1 MFAVGDFIVYSGT
14 GVCRVEQIGSPP
26 FDPKTKREYYTLS
39 SRNSRETIYVPVD
52 TQVFMRPILSRE
64 EAEELID
71 RLPEIQQAH
80 VDNRDYRALAQQ
92 YRGFLETHR
101 CEDLVQLI
109 KMVYTKN
116 QQKNQSGKK
125 PSKVDQDYQKRAEAL
140 LHGEL
145 AAALGIPVDSVLD
158 YIRQRLQV
166 EAEPEMEESPD

>member
-1 MFAVGDFIVYSGT
+1 M
-14 GVCRVEQIGSPP
+14 PMN
-26 FDPKTKREYYTLS
+26 S
-39 SRNSRETIYVPVD
+39 SWSWT
-52 TQVFMRPILSRE
+52 
-64 EAEELID
+64 EELID
-71 RLPEIQQAH
+71 RLPEIQQAQ

-109 KMVYTKN
+109 KLVYAKN
-116 QQKNQSGKK
+116 QHKSRSGKK

-145 AAALGIPVDSVLD
+145 AAALGLPVEAVPD

-166 EAEPEMEESPD
+166 EPEPETEESAG